1 VTVTALATG
10 RRRAGLLEKLL
21 AAVRAEFRTNIYRP
35 DPGDPVFVVSEC
47 VVAECDRVAS
57 QRGLCN
63 GHVIRWRHRG
73 RPAMEDFLA
82 NAGPPV
88 RGRRALP
95 SCRIDGCYYG
105 RFGKGLCC
113 KHYDRWAR
121 AGRPDIAGWDASV
134 LVASG
139 AIPAECRLP
148 FCALWVEAPGKIF
161 CRNHHERWTNAGH
174 PDVERFVVDC
184 GLKGTAMVDLRDL
197 PAQLTLEFQYGLQCR
212 ADARCRT
219 TPPRY
224 VTQAVQLARAAGV
237 DSLLDLSED
246 QWREQARNGRVREPV
261 LLLIEVRDAIE
272 VLRDGA
278 GWESEFPRDVWRL
291 ERLPG
296 ITTPATATVPR
307 PRVRLHFERIPQ
319 PWLRDLAKRWL
330 RLRLTS
336 GLSITAAHTGL
347 DALVCF
353 GGLLAHAS
361 VERLADIDR
370 PLLERHLGYVA
381 SQDGG
386 HGLKKGRISNL
397 NLFFQAIRQN
407 RWDDSLPGT
416 AAFYPGDIPPPPTAT
431 ISRRLAEHVMAQVES
446 EANLGRWDNATG
458 RLVTLILIRTGL
470 RISSAICLDFD
481 CLVHDGQGAAYLR
494 YFNTKMKREAAVPID
509 EQLEQAI
516 DDQQR
521 RVLSRWPEG
530 TGILFP
536 RKHANASGRLRL
548 SDSSYRQMLR
558 RWLATCEIRNEHGQ
572 PVHLTPHQWRHTF
585 ACRLIN
591 RDVPQEVVRVLLD
604 HESSRMTAHYARIT
618 DQTVRRRWE
627 AAMKVNVKGERVT
640 LTADGP
646 LGQAQWAK
654 TRYGIATQT
663 LPNGYCGLP
672 IQKSCPHAN
681 ACLTCPV
688 FLTGPE
694 FLPELREQ
702 RTRTLKLIEGANS
715 CGHTRIAE
723 MNKQVANNL
732 DRMIHELEGSQDEP
746 EDTANAG

>member
-1 VTVTALATG
+1 MTVTALSTS
-10 RRRAGLLEKLL
+10 RRQSGLLEKLL
-21 AAVRAEFRTNIYRP
+21 AAVRAEFRTEIYRP
-35 DPGDPVFVVSEC
+35 DPADPVFVASQC
-47 VVAECDRVAS
+47 SVADCDRVIA

-63 GHVIRWRHRG
+63 GHVIRWRQRG
-73 RPAMEDFLA
+73 RPVMPDFLTDP
-82 NAGPPV
+82 GPPV
-88 RGRRALP
+88 RGRQVLP
-95 SCRIDGCYYG
+95 ACRIDGCRYG

-113 KHYDRWAR
+113 KHYDRWVR
-121 AGRPDIAGWDASV
+121 VGRPAVDQWQAPSLAAAGA
-134 LVASG
+134 VA
-139 AIPAECRLP
+139 AECRLP
-148 FCALWVEAPGKIF
+148 FCSLWVETPEKVF
-161 CRNHHERWTNAGH
+161 CQQHHDRWKRAGH
-174 PDVERFVVDC
+174 HDIARFIVDC
-184 GLKGTAMVDLRDL
+184 ELNGTAAVDLRGL
-197 PAQLTLEFQYGLQCR
+197 PPQLTLEFQYGLQCR
-212 ADARCRT
+212 ADARRRT
-219 TPPRY
+219 TPARY
-224 VTQAVQLARAAGV
+224 VMQAVRHAQAAGV
-237 DSLLDLSED
+237 TSLLELSEQ
-246 QWREQARNGRVREPV
+246 QWRQQARTGRVRAPV
-261 LLLIEVRDAIE
+261 LLLIEIRDAVE
-272 VLRDGA
+272 LLRDGA
-278 GWESEFPRDVWRL
+278 GWESEFGRDVWRL

-336 GLSITAAHTGL
+336 GLSLTAAHTGL

-353 GGLLAHAS
+353 AGFLAHAG
-361 VERLADIDR
+361 VDRLADVDR
-370 PLLERHLGYVA
+370 PLLERHLAHVA

-397 NLFFQAIRQN
+397 NLFLQAIRQN

-416 AAFYPGDIPPPPTAT
+416 AAFYPGDIPPAPAAT

-446 EANLGRWDNATG
+446 EENLDRWHDPAG
-458 RLVTLILIRTGL
+458 RLVTLILVRAGL

-509 EQLEQAI
+509 EHLEQAI
-516 DDQQR
+516 HDQQH
-521 RVLSRWPEG
+521 RVLDRWPNG
-530 TGILFP
+530 TGVLFP
-536 RKHANASGRLRL
+536 RRHANASGRLRL

-558 RWLATCEIRNEHGQ
+558 RWLVTCDIRDEHGQ

-627 AAMKVNVKGERVT
+627 AAMKVNIKGEHVT
-640 LTADGP
+640 LAPDGP

-672 IQKSCPHAN
+672 VQKSCPHAN

-694 FLPELREQ
+694 FLPELRDQ
-702 RTRTLKLIEGANS
+702 RTRTLTLIDNANK

-723 MNKQVANNL
+723 MNQQVADNL
-732 DRMIHELEGSQDEP
+732 DRMIGELEPGHEESEGA
-746 EDTANAG
+746 THAG

>member
-1 VTVTALATG
+1 
-10 RRRAGLLEKLL
+10 
-21 AAVRAEFRTNIYRP
+21 
-35 DPGDPVFVVSEC
+35 
-47 VVAECDRVAS
+47 
-57 QRGLCN
+57 
-63 GHVIRWRHRG
+63 
-73 RPAMEDFLA
+73 M
-82 NAGPPV
+82 
-88 RGRRALP
+88 
-95 SCRIDGCYYG
+95 
-105 RFGKGLCC
+105 
-113 KHYDRWAR
+113 
-121 AGRPDIAGWDASV
+121 
-134 LVASG
+134 
-139 AIPAECRLP
+139 
-148 FCALWVEAPGKIF
+148 
-161 CRNHHERWTNAGH
+161 
-174 PDVERFVVDC
+174 DC
-184 GLKGTAMVDLRDL
+184 GLNGTATVDLRGL
-197 PAQLTLEFQYGLQCR
+197 PAQLTLELQYGLQCR
-212 ADARCRT
+212 ADARRRT
-219 TPPRY
+219 TPARH
-224 VTQAVQLARAAGV
+224 VMQAVRLAQAAGV
-237 DSLLDLSED
+237 ASLLDLTED
-246 QWREQARNGRVREPV
+246 QWREQARNGKVREPV
-261 LLLIEVRDAIE
+261 LLLIEVRDAVE

-278 GWESEFPRDVWRL
+278 GWEIEFGRDVWRL

-319 PWLRDLAKRWL
+319 TWLRDLAKRWL

-353 GGLLAHAS
+353 AGFLVHTG
-361 VERLADIDR
+361 VDRLTDIDR

-381 SQDGG
+381 SQAGG

-397 NLFFQAIRQN
+397 NLFLQAIRQN
-407 RWDDSLPGT
+407 RWDDGLPGT
-416 AAFYPGDIPPPPTAT
+416 AAFYPGDTPRPPAAT

-446 EANLGRWDNATG
+446 EENLSRWDNPAG

-470 RISSAICLDFD
+470 RISSVVCLDFD
-481 CLVHDGQGAAYLR
+481 CLVNDGQNAAYLR

-516 DDQQR
+516 RDHQR
-521 RVLSRWPEG
+521 HVRDRWPDG
-530 TGILFP
+530 TVLFP
-536 RKHANASGRLRL
+536 RQHANASGRLRL

-558 RWLATCEIRNEHGQ
+558 RWLTTCDIRDEHGQ

-627 AAMKVNVKGERVT
+627 AAMKINIKGERVT

-646 LGQAQWAK
+646 LEQAQWAK

-672 IQKSCPHAN
+672 VQKSCPHAN

-694 FLPELREQ
+694 FLPELHDQ
-702 RTRTLKLIEGANS
+702 RRRTLTLIENATN
-715 CGHTRIAE
+715 CGHSRIAE
-723 MNKQVANNL
+723 MNQQIAGNL
-732 DRMIHELEGSQDEP
+732 DRMIRELETGHDKQQENTHAD
-746 EDTANAG
+746 

>member
-1 VTVTALATG
+1 VTVAPLTTG
-10 RRRAGLLEKLL
+10 RQRIGLLERLL
-21 AAVRAEFRTNIYRP
+21 ATIRCEFRTELYRP
-35 DPGDPVFVVSEC
+35 DPGDPVFVAPEC
-47 VVAECDRVAS
+47 AVTGCDNVAS

-63 GHVIRWRHRG
+63 GHIIRWRQRG
-73 RPAMEDFLA
+73 RPAMEDFLDDP
-82 NAGPPV
+82 GPPV
-88 RGRRALP
+88 RGRQALP
-95 SCRIDGCYYG
+95 SCRIGGCHYG
-105 RFGKGLCC
+105 RFGKGLCS
-113 KHYDRWAR
+113 KHYGRWARAGRPDPDGWDAPNMVVSGAVPAECCLPFCTLWVDTPGKMFCQNHHDRWAR
-121 AGRPDIAGWDASV
+121 AGRPD
-134 LVASG
+134 
-139 AIPAECRLP
+139 
-148 FCALWVEAPGKIF
+148 
-161 CRNHHERWTNAGH
+161 
-174 PDVERFVVDC
+174 VERFIVDC
-184 GLKGTAMVDLRDL
+184 GLNGTTAVDLRGL
-197 PAQLTLEFQYGLQCR
+197 PTQLTLEFQYGLQCR
-212 ADARCRT
+212 ADARRRT
-219 TPPRY
+219 TPARY
-224 VTQAVQLARAAGV
+224 VMQAVRLAQAAGV
-237 DSLLDLSED
+237 ASLLDLTEQ
-246 QWREQARNGRVREPV
+246 QWREQARNGRVRAPV
-261 LLLIEVRDAIE
+261 LFLIEVRDAVE

-278 GWESEFPRDVWRL
+278 GWENEFPRDVWRL

-353 GGLLAHAS
+353 GRFLVHAG
-361 VERLADIDR
+361 VDRLADIDR
-370 PLLERHLGYVA
+370 LLLERHLGYVA

-397 NLFFQAIRQN
+397 NLFLQAIRQN

-416 AAFYPGDIPPPPTAT
+416 AAFYPGDTPRPPAAT

-446 EANLGRWDNATG
+446 EANLDRWDNPAG

-470 RISSAICLDFD
+470 RISSVVCLDFD
-481 CLVHDGQGAAYLR
+481 CVVHDGQGAAYLR

-509 EQLEQAI
+509 EHLEQGI
-516 DDQQR
+516 RDHQR
-521 RVLSRWPEG
+521 QVLDRWPDG
-530 TGILFP
+530 TGVLFP
-536 RKHANASGRLRL
+536 RQHANASGRLRL

-558 RWLATCEIRNEHGQ
+558 RWLTTCDIRDEHGQ

-591 RDVPQEVVRVLLD
+591 RDVPQEVVRILLD
-604 HESSRMTAHYARIT
+604 HESSRMTAHYARLT

-627 AAMKVNVKGERVT
+627 AAMKVDIKGEHVT
-640 LTADGP
+640 LATDGP

-672 IQKSCPHAN
+672 VQKSCPHAN

-694 FLPELREQ
+694 FLPELRQQ
-702 RTRTLKLIEGANS
+702 RTRTLTLIDNATG
-715 CGHTRIAE
+715 CGHTRVAE
-723 MNKQVANNL
+723 MNQQVADNL
-732 DRMIHELEGSQDEP
+732 DRMIGELETGHDQTQE
-746 EDTANAG
+746 TAHAG